1 MLFRS
6 HLGLRVIRILL
17 FAIDV
22 AVAYRVHFWCS
33 PFYGEETLRRR
44 RSRLHQKKADR
55 LCRLAIDHKG
65 ILIKLGQFMSARV
78 DLLPEEYTRILARLQ
93 DAIPPADYTLI
104 KRRLREDLGRN
115 PEEVFSTFHEI
126 PIAAASLGQVHEAV
140 LNDGRRVAVKIQYPG
155 IRRIVQADL
164 RAARWASGFL
174 QRFLRQIRFDIL
186 YQEFTRIL
194 QQELNYIQEAR
205 NAERFHQNFDG
216 DDRIVVP
223 KVIWDYTTPH
233 VLTLEFVEGIKITEF
248 EAIRAAGVELPAL
261 ARLLMESYMKQL
273 FAHRFLHGD
282 PHPGNLFVR
291 PGRTAPDGRS
301 REPVLV
307 FVDFG
312 LMQSLTPAMREGIK
326 ITVGGIIDRD
336 IPRIVQGL
344 ADLGFIDRTGDHQA
358 IEKVAAFFIEK
369 YRDISPKAFQEI
381 GIGDIAHDLQQ
392 IFSISSALQ
401 IPNNFILIWRTLGM
415 LNGINSKLDPNLNI
429 IELAKPFAVP
439 FIRAEEGLF
448 DRFWKTGLE
457 VGGPLLALP
466 KALETF
472 LNFANR
478 GEFKTQMSSE
488 DVTGALL
495 SLYRLVY
502 RAILG
507 AFLLVLLILARF
519 YQHQGDAL
527 ESRTAWTAAIV
538 MGGFLVWSFLRGRR

>member
-1 MLFRS
+1 MSFPS
-6 HLGLRVIRILL
+6 GLGLRVIRILL
-17 FAIDV
+17 FAFDV
-22 AVAYRVHFWCS
+22 AVSYRIHFWCS
-33 PFYGEETLRRR
+33 TFYGEETLRRR
-44 RSRLHQKKADR
+44 RSSLHQKKAEQMY
-55 LCRLAIDHKG
+55 RLAIEYKG

-78 DLLPEEYTRILARLQ
+78 DLLPEEYTRTLAKLQ
-93 DAIPPADYTLI
+93 DSVPPADFNLI
-104 KRRLREDLGRN
+104 KQRLEKDLGKN
-115 PEEVFSTFHEI
+115 PEKVFTTFNDI
-126 PIAAASLGQVHEAV
+126 PIAAASLGQVHEAT
-140 LNDGRRVAVKIQYPG
+140 LKDGRKVAVKVQYPG
-155 IRRIVQADL
+155 IQRIVQADL

-174 QRFLRQIRFDIL
+174 QRFLRHIRFDIL
-186 YQEFTRIL
+186 YQEFSRIL

-248 EAIRAAGVELPAL
+248 EAIRTAGVELPAL

-291 PGRTAPDGRS
+291 AGSNTPDGLNRK
-301 REPVLV
+301 PVLV

-312 LMQSLTPAMREGIK
+312 LMQPLTPAMREGIK

-336 IPRIVQGL
+336 IPGIVRGL
-344 ADLGFIDRTGDHQA
+344 ADLGFIDRTGDHHG

-369 YRDISPKAFQEI
+369 YRDIPPKAFQEI
-381 GIGDIAHDLQQ
+381 GIGDLAHDLQQ
-392 IFSISSALQ
+392 IFSISSTLQ

-415 LNGINSKLDPNLNI
+415 LNGINSKLDPDLNI
-429 IELAKPFAVP
+429 IELAKPYALP
-439 FIRAEEGLF
+439 FIRSEADAFERLL
-448 DRFWKTGLE
+448 KTGRE
-457 VGGPLLALP
+457 VGESILAIP

-472 LNFANR
+472 LTLANR

-507 AFLLVLLILARF
+507 AFFLALLILARYF
-519 YQHQGDAL
+519 QQQGNTL
-527 ESRTAWTAAIV
+527 ESRTAWAGAIV
-538 MGGFLVWSFLRGRR
+538 LGGLLGWSILRRGR

>member
-1 MLFRS
+1 VSFRS
-6 HLGLRVIRILL
+6 GLGLRVIRIFL
-17 FAIDV
+17 FAFDV
-22 AVAYRVHFWCS
+22 AVSYRIHFWCS
-33 PFYGEETLRRR
+33 PFYSEETLRQR

-55 LCRLAIDHKG
+55 MCRLAIEFKG

-78 DLLPEEYTRILARLQ
+78 DLLPEEYTRILAKLQ
-93 DAIPPADYTLI
+93 DSVPPADFTVI
-104 KRRLREDLGRN
+104 KQRLRADLGKN
-115 PEEVFSTFHEI
+115 PEEVFASFNDI
-126 PIAAASLGQVHEAV
+126 PIAAASLGQVHEAI
-140 LNDGRRVAVKIQYPG
+140 LKDGRRVAVKIQYPG
-155 IRRIVQADL
+155 IQRIVQADL

-186 YQEFTRIL
+186 YQEFSRIL

-205 NAERFHQNFDG
+205 NAERFHQNFAG

-248 EAIRAAGVELPAL
+248 EAIRAAGMELPAL

-291 PGRTAPDGRS
+291 PGRTSPDGLTRD
-301 REPVLV
+301 PVLV

-312 LMQSLTPAMREGIK
+312 LMQPLTATMREGIK
-326 ITVGGIIDRD
+326 ITVGGIIERD

-344 ADLGFIDRTGDHQA
+344 AHLGFIDRTGNHQA

-381 GIGDIAHDLQQ
+381 GIDDIAHDLQQ
-392 IFSISSALQ
+392 IFTISSTLQ

-415 LNGINSKLDPNLNI
+415 LNGINSKLAPDLNI
-429 IELAKPFAVP
+429 IELAKPYAVP
-439 FIRAEEGLF
+439 FIRSEEDLF
-448 DRFWKTGLE
+448 ERFWKTGRE
-457 VGGPLLALP
+457 VGGSLLALP
-466 KALETF
+466 KTLETF
-472 LNFANR
+472 LTLANR

-488 DVTGALL
+488 DVTGALH
-495 SLYRLVY
+495 SLYRLIY

-507 AFLLVLLILARF
+507 VFLLVLLVLAR
-519 YQHQGDAL
+519 YSQQQGDAL
-527 ESRTAWTAAIV
+527 ESRTAWAAAIV
-538 MGGFLVWSFLRGRR
+538 IGGFLGWSFLRGRR

>member
-1 MLFRS
+1 M
-6 HLGLRVIRILL
+6 
-17 FAIDV
+17 
-22 AVAYRVHFWCS
+22 
-33 PFYGEETLRRR
+33 
-44 RSRLHQKKADR
+44 
-55 LCRLAIDHKG
+55 CRLAIEFKG
-65 ILIKLGQFMSARV
+65 ILIKLGQFMSARI
-78 DLLPEEYTRILARLQ
+78 DLLPEEYTRILAQLQ
-93 DAIPPADYTLI
+93 DSVPPADFTVI
-104 KRRLREDLGRN
+104 KQRLRTDLGKN
-115 PEEVFSTFHEI
+115 PEEVFASFNDI
-126 PIAAASLGQVHEAV
+126 PIAAASLGQVHEAI
-140 LNDGRRVAVKIQYPG
+140 LKDGRRVAVKVQYPG
-155 IRRIVQADL
+155 IQRIVQADL

-186 YQEFTRIL
+186 YQEFSRIL

-216 DDRIVVP
+216 DDRIIVP

-291 PGRTAPDGRS
+291 PGQASPEGLARN
-301 REPVLV
+301 PVLV

-312 LMQSLTPAMREGIK
+312 LMQPLTPAMREGIK

-344 ADLGFIDRTGDHQA
+344 ADLGFIDRTGNHKA

-369 YRDISPKAFQEI
+369 YRDISPKAFREI
-381 GIGDIAHDLQQ
+381 GIDDIAHDLQQ
-392 IFSISSALQ
+392 IFSISSTLQ

-415 LNGINSKLDPNLNI
+415 LNGINSRLDPNLNI
-429 IELAKPFAVP
+429 IELAKPYAVP
-439 FIRAEEGLF
+439 FIRSEEDLF
-448 DRFWKTGLE
+448 DRFWKTGRE
-457 VGGPLLALP
+457 VGGSLLALP
-466 KALETF
+466 KALENF
-472 LNFANR
+472 LTLANR

-495 SLYRLVY
+495 TLYRLIY

-507 AFLLVLLILARF
+507 AFLLVLLFLARF
-519 YQHQGDAL
+519 FQHQGNTL
-527 ESRTAWTAAIV
+527 ESRTAYTAAIV
-538 MGGFLVWSFLRGRR
+538 IGGFLGWSFLKGRR

>member
-1 MLFRS
+1 VSFRS
-6 HLGLRVIRILL
+6 SLGLRVIRIFL
-17 FAIDV
+17 FAFDV
-22 AVAYRVHFWCS
+22 AVSYRVHFWCA
-33 PFYGEETLRRR
+33 PFYSEETLQRR

-55 LCRLAIDHKG
+55 MCQLAIEFKG

-78 DLLPEEYTRILARLQ
+78 DLLPEEYTRTLAQLQ
-93 DAIPPADYTLI
+93 DSVPPADFTVI
-104 KRRLREDLGRN
+104 KQRLRADLGKN
-115 PEEVFSTFHEI
+115 PEEVFASFNDI

-140 LNDGRRVAVKIQYPG
+140 LKDGRKVAVKVQYPG
-155 IRRIVQADL
+155 IQRIVHADL
-164 RAARWASGFL
+164 RAARWASLFL

-186 YQEFTRIL
+186 YQEFSRIL

-205 NAERFHQNFDG
+205 NAEQFYKNFHG
-216 DDRIVVP
+216 DERIVVP
-223 KVIWDYTTPH
+223 KVIWNYTTPH
-233 VLTLEFVEGIKITEF
+233 VLTLEFVEGIKVTEF
-248 EAIRAAGVELPAL
+248 EAIQTAGVELPAL

-273 FAHRFLHGD
+273 FAHRLLHGD

-291 PGRTAPDGRS
+291 PGRISPDGLT

-312 LMQSLTPAMREGIK
+312 LMQPLTPSMREGIK

-344 ADLGFIDRTGDHQA
+344 AYLGFIDRTGDHQA

-381 GIGDIAHDLQQ
+381 GIDDIAHDLQQ
-392 IFSISSALQ
+392 IFSISSTLQ
-401 IPNNFILIWRTLGM
+401 IPNNFILVWRTLGM
-415 LNGINSKLDPNLNI
+415 LNGINSKLDPDLNI
-429 IELAKPFAVP
+429 IELAKPYAIP
-439 FIRAEEGLF
+439 FVRSEEGLL
-448 DRFWKTGLE
+448 DRLLKTSRE
-457 VGGPLLALP
+457 AGGALLALP

-472 LNFANR
+472 LDLANR

-507 AFLLVLLILARF
+507 AFFLAFLILAR
-519 YQHQGDAL
+519 YSQQQGDVL
-527 ESRTAWTAAIV
+527 ESRMAFTTAIV
-538 MGGFLVWSFLRGRR
+538 IGGFLGWSFLRGRR

>member
-1 MLFRS
+1 MSSRS
-6 HLGLRVIRILL
+6 WLGLRVIRILL
-17 FAIDV
+17 FVFDV
-22 AVAYRVHFWCS
+22 AVSYRIHYGCS
-33 PFYGEETLRRR
+33 PFYSEETLRRR

-55 LCRLAIDHKG
+55 LRRLAIDLKG

-78 DLLPEEYTRILARLQ
+78 DLLPEEYTRTLAQLQ
-93 DAIPPADYTLI
+93 DSVPPADFTVI
-104 KRRLREDLGRN
+104 RQRLRDDLGKN
-115 PEEVFSTFHEI
+115 PEEVFAVFNEI

-140 LNDGRRVAVKIQYPG
+140 LKDGRRVAVKIQYPG
-155 IRRIVQADL
+155 IRRIIEADL

-186 YQEFTRIL
+186 YREFSRIL
-194 QQELNYIQEAR
+194 HQELDYLQEAR

-223 KVIWDYTTPH
+223 HVIWDYTTPH

-248 EAIRAAGVELPAL
+248 ETIRAAGVELPAL
-261 ARLLMESYMKQL
+261 ARLLMESYMIQV

-291 PGRTAPDGRS
+291 PGRTPGAG
-301 REPVLV
+301 PVLV

-312 LMQSLTPAMREGIK
+312 LMQPLPPAMREGIK
-326 ITVGGIIDRD
+326 TTVSGIIDRD

-344 ADLGFIDRTGDHQA
+344 FDLGFIDRTGDRRA
-358 IEKVAAFFIEK
+358 IEQVATIFIEK
-369 YRDISPKAFQEI
+369 YRDISPKAFREI

-392 IFSISSALQ
+392 IFSVSSAIQ

-415 LNGINSKLDPNLNI
+415 LNGITSKLDPNLNI

-439 FIRAEEGLF
+439 FVRSEEDWF
-448 DRFWKTGLE
+448 DRLWKTGRE
-457 VGGPLLALP
+457 VGGSLLSLP

-472 LNFANR
+472 LVMANR
-478 GEFKTQMSSE
+478 GEFKTKMSSE

-495 SLYRLVY
+495 RLYRLVY

-507 AFLLVLLILARF
+507 AFFLTLLAIARF
-519 YQHQGDAL
+519 FQYQGHAL
-527 ESRTAWTAAIV
+527 ESRTAAAAAIV
-538 MGGFLVWSFLRGRR
+538 LGILLGWSLLKNRR